1 MRALSR
7 KEEGGPSDAVVLRA
21 IVAGETE
28 SLGLLF
34 DRYAQDVMRY
44 ARRLAPNEDADDV
57 VQETFIRVLQIAR
70 SYEPRSTSARPWL
83 IGVCHAVIRERR
95 RSFSRFRRAISN
107 FGREPREGVVRQE
120 PSGDVARALALL
132 PEEKRA
138 LVVDTEKFQTSVP
151 GIFAVGDINTYPG
164 KKKLIL
170 SGFHEA
176 ALAAFGVQNY
186 LYPQKRQFLQ
196 YTTTSPVMHQ
206 RLGVGEA

>member
-57 VQETFIRVLQIAR
+57 VQETFMRVLQIAR

-138 LVVDTEKFQTSVP
+138 LVVMADV
-151 GIFAVGDINTYPG
+151 
-164 KKKLIL
+164 L
-170 SGFHEA
+170 GFSTREVSEA
-176 ALAAFGVQNY
+176 
-186 LYPQKRQFLQ
+186 
-196 YTTTSPVMHQ
+196 
-206 RLGVGEA
+206 LGVPEGTVGSRLHHVRKELRATLGGDHG